1 MGVSLLLSDFSSE
14 ISYIWPDIAG
24 KQRGMI
30 IDPLYPG
37 AVAAAKQDED
47 LYELLAIC
55 DVFRIGKVREI
66 KKAEELL
73 KDKFKEKNY
82 VPSH

>member
-1 MGVSLLLSDFSSE
+1 
-14 ISYIWPDIAG
+14 
-24 KQRGMI
+24 MI

-37 AVAAAKQDED
+37 AVAAAMQDEV

-73 KDKFKEKNY
+73 KDKFKEKNE
-82 VPSH
+82 S